1 MVAPL
6 ALFLTI
12 EFIDEVV
19 FGVREAAWPSIRAEL
34 GLSYTSIGLLLTL
47 PSLVADVLEPVLALA
62 SGSGRRPAII
72 AVGGAAFAVALGL
85 CAAARNF
92 GFLLIA
98 FMMLYPASGAFV
110 SLTQATLMD
119 TDPTRHETNMARWA
133 LAGSVGVVVGPLL
146 LAGAIRAGLGWRSL
160 FLACAIVSVPLAF
173 RSRFNRAVPTQGHA
187 TFRASVRSACAAL
200 RHREVIRWL
209 VLLKLT
215 DLLGD
220 VLAGFLALYF
230 VDVVHV
236 HVSGA
241 AFAVVLWTLSGLAG
255 DALLVPLLNRM
266 SGLTYLRVS
275 GLTMIIAYPAFL
287 LVPALPL
294 KLALLGA
301 IGLLH
306 AGWYAIPQGRLYSEL
321 HDDSNVTLAV
331 SNVAGLIGGALPLL
345 LGVAAAR
352 WGLTSAM
359 WLCAAAPVAIL
370 IGLPSSLSE
379 RSGLS
384 VPCVVVVQ

>member
-1 MVAPL
+1 
-6 ALFLTI
+6 LTI